1 MSNMPEAQSPA
12 ARSNQDHLLGRK
24 LRDGEYLV
32 QRVLGHG
39 GMGKV
44 YLAMHTLLEMPFA
57 LKQARADQP
66 LPESVIAE
74 LDLALQGGEHPQRPS
89 IGQSQERSF
98 PATGGVH
105 TDRFLREALLL

>member
-44 YLAMHTLLEMPFA
+44 YLAMHTSLEMPFA

-74 LDLALQGGEHPQRPS
+74 LDLAIHGESPR
-89 IGQSQERSF
+89 
-98 PATGGVH
+98 
-105 TDRFLREALLL
+105 